1 VKIPTKDLELW
12 LLGWSESHSGGCKV
26 TFQVS
31 EDDLE
36 YFKNATIRK
45 GKHAGQ
51 RYAAVLVQ
59 LNDDETP
66 DPQSVDP
73 TRPPKVV
80 PPPPAAVPA
89 APAAD
94 GPKPSATH
102 AFPGGFTGLA
112 VRWCQDE
119 EFRDWLADNFEFEF
133 DRAVEVCDSGLKS
146 FPVDVAAKVV
156 RDVCGVPTRAD
167 LNTSHAASLTFD
179 TRIRGPYMAHLEE
192 LKVDA

>member
-31 EDDLE
+31 EEDLA

-45 GKHAGQ
+45 GKTAGQ

-66 DPQSVDP
+66 DPQSVEP
-73 TRPPKVV
+73 TKPAPEL
-80 PPPPAAVPA
+80 PPPPAEAPVPA
-89 APAAD
+89 PH
-94 GPKPSATH
+94 K

-119 EFRDWLADNFEFEF
+119 EFRDWLLDNFSDKYEQ
-133 DRAVEVCDSGLKS
+133 AVKTCNPKLAS
-146 FPVDVAAKVV
+146 FPIDVAATVV
-156 RDVCGVPTRAD
+156 RGVCGVHTRTD
-167 LNTSHAASLTFD
+167 LNTNQTAGLMFD
-179 TRIRGPYMAHLEE
+179 SFIRGPYMAHLEE